1 MLKLKRFKEAVRIE
15 YPNAVGVWLS
25 IRPVTFTQS
34 MDILSEVK
42 EKKVMIDYPIDPKD
56 PSKKGPQVI
65 DDYKDGAFLWKMFDQ
80 ALLAWEGIEV
90 ELDEG
95 ETPLGPAE
103 MKRVMFN
110 NTQLRE
116 FVFSKARE
124 LADGEVKK
132 MEEEKKN

>member
-1 MLKLKRFKEAVRIE
+1 MLKLKRFKEGVWMD
-15 YPNAVGVWLS
+15 YPNAVGVRLF

-42 EKKVMIDYPIDPKD
+42 EKKVLVDYPIDPRD
-56 PSKKGPQVI
+56 PSKRGPQVI

-80 ALLAWEGIEV
+80 SLNAWEGIEV

-95 ETPLGPAE
+95 ETPLGPVE
-103 MKRVMFN
+103 IKRVMFN

-116 FVFSKARE
+116 FVFAKARE
-124 LADGEVKK
+124 LADGEVQK